1 MNATTPTIAISA
13 ATLFATVS
21 AAAPASA
28 ATPNASIRATSAN
41 IRCDPPDTPEQTRSD
56 TLLVKQQQGGL
67 LGTQE
72 NCPAVQPIVLSAL
85 GTAWAHYIPSNG
97 VDVPIFWK
105 KSSWTLIDKGARQV
119 SGYNRWADWVLL
131 RSEATGA
138 RVIRVNT
145 HWAAGAW
152 GPKATPEKQ
161 AAWDAG
167 ARNTQSLVAGLQAAH
182 PRAAVIVTGDL
193 NQGSTTPDPTTG
205 AANPNAAAPLGTALA
220 GRAVRYDVGPGSTG
234 NEFSS
239 DTEWV
244 MHLQS
249 RHLSRT
255 TTSTIPCTAQPE
267 DPSEGGRFRCQ
278 GVPDTPG
285 TLYTDH
291 ASVSRSYT
299 LR

>member
-1 MNATTPTIAISA
+1 MNATTLAIATGA
-13 ATLFATVS
+13 ATLVLASV
-21 AAAPASA
+21 AAPAA
-28 ATPNASIRATSAN
+28 ASTTTVSIRATSAN
-41 IRCDPPDTPEQTRSD
+41 IRCDPPDTPDQTGSD
-56 TLLVKQQQGGL
+56 AALVKQEQGGL

-72 NCPAVQPIVLSAL
+72 NCAAVQPIVLSTL
-85 GTAWAHYIPSNG
+85 GSTWAHYIPSTG

-105 KSSWTLIDKGARQV
+105 KSRWTLLDEGASQV
-119 SGYNRWADWVLL
+119 SAYNRWADWVLL
-131 RSEATGA
+131 RNHATGV

-145 HWAAGAW
+145 HWVAGAW

-167 ARNTQSLVAGLQAAH
+167 ARNTESLVAGLQAAH

-193 NQGSTTPDPTTG
+193 NQGSTVPDPTTG

-267 DPSEGGRFRCQ
+267 DPNEGGMFRCQ

-291 ASVSRSYT
+291 ASVSRSYS
-299 LR
+299 LH